1 MALGPGA
8 RLGIEE
14 RALTDDQ
21 KAEIGEVRRVY
32 KARIA
37 QEEVMFES
45 KLRSTMDP
53 GERETLQ
60 LLAEGKSAKEIAAAL
75 GLSSRT
81 VEFHKYAMMETL
93 GIENSA
99 ELIRFAIKHGIA
111 S

>member
-1 MALGPGA
+1 MVLHNVLMKTAYELA
-8 RLGIEE
+8 MERLRKQDREAGIEE

-21 KAEIGEVRRVY
+21 KAEIAEVRRVY

-53 GERETLQ
+53 GEAETLQ
-60 LLAEGKSAKEIAAAL
+60 LQLRHERER
-75 GLSSRT
+75 LSS
-81 VEFHKYAMMETL
+81 EQEAK
-93 GIENSA
+93 IEK
-99 ELIRFAIKHGIA
+99 IRQRA

>member
-1 MALGPGA
+1 MVLHNVLMKTSYELAME
-8 RLGIEE
+8 RLRKQDREAGIEE

-60 LLAEGKSAKEIAAAL
+60 LQLRHERERLTSEQEAK
-75 GLSSRT
+75 
-81 VEFHKYAMMETL
+81 
-93 GIENSA
+93 IEK
-99 ELIRFAIKHGIA
+99 IRQRA